1 MTPLH
6 FAARYIPP
14 YRDEATYEQEARATT
29 ESLDVTHLSSSKQM
43 VRFLVQYCRVDVNC
57 QDKFGVSPLHLAC
70 ARNNLAAIEVLLAS
84 EYINPCV
91 SDNNKDTPLH
101 EACLN
106 GNKEVVEKLLE
117 WMSMEQGL
125 ELRAE
130 NDERQTPLHLACR
143 EGEAEIVK
151 LILQYGFSQRDKLV
165 TATDNEGSTPLHLAC
180 ESGSEEI
187 VRTLLLNGADIRC
200 MKDEEVGEASGKSDR
215 QYCNMHTLCTH
226 TCM

>member
-6 FAARYIPP
+6 FAARYVPP
-14 YRDEATYEQEARATT
+14 YRDEATYEREAQATS
-29 ESLDVTHLSSSKQM
+29 EAVNVTHLSSSKQM

-57 QDKFGVSPLHLAC
+57 QDNVGVSPLHLAC
-70 ARNNLAAIEVLLAS
+70 ARNNIAAVEVLLAS
-84 EYINPCV
+84 ADINPSI

-106 GNKEVVEKLLE
+106 GNREVVEKLLE

-125 ELRAE
+125 ELAAE

-143 EGEAEIVK
+143 EGEADIVK
-151 LILQYGFSQRDKLV
+151 LILQYGFSQRHALV
-165 TATDNEGSTPLHLAC
+165 KATDNEGSTPLHLAC

-187 VRTLLLNGADIRC
+187 VRTLLLNGADIHC
-200 MKDEEVGEASGKSDR
+200 TKDEEVGGVLG
-215 QYCNMHTLCTH
+215 TLH
-226 TCM
+226 KRD